1 MKETEIFLH
10 ENHKRSLTSTL
21 IVVEQLLND
30 IEELMK
36 KPYNTCC
43 YKIEYDIDDE
53 AVNHNLKI
61 IEESRN
67 LICTLH
73 DKYNTEKRVQS
84 LQRIIDTKKTKIW
97 EILHDSKSR
106 RMKGF
111 GEFPQKFIKDYD
123 KDIDDLMAISE
134 KLTF

>member
-53 AVNHNLKI
+53 SVNHNLKI
-61 IEESRN
+61 IEESRS

-123 KDIDDLMAISE
+123 KDIDDLMAISGR
-134 KLTF
+134 TG